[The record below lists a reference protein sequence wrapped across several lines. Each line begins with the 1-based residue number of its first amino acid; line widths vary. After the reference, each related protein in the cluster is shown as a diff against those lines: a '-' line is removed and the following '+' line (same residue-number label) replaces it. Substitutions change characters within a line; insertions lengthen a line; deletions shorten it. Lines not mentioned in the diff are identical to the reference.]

1 MNENNGKYKHM
12 RAAAHI
18 TQFGL
23 NMVTPIVLCTLI
35 SVWLE
40 NKFDIGGW
48 VIALGI
54 GLGIAASGVNMVNF
68 MKTVKKEMGGK
79 TDDKERKD

>member
-1 MNENNGKYKHM
+1 MNEKNDKYKHM

-23 NMVTPIVLCTLI
+23 NMVTPIVLCTI
-35 SVWLE
+35 AAVWV
-40 NKFDIGGW
+40 NNRFNIGGW
-48 VIALGI
+48 VVVAGIVLGV
-54 GLGIAASGVNMVNF
+54 AASGLNMVNF

-79 TDDKERKD
+79 ADGKEHKD